1 VTADQMRA
9 EFERQ
14 GRYTAWACQHRA
26 VNENTCWFCSDDRL
40 GEGVPGADATAAA
53 LRLGLA
59 PLAQRLRVHNGVI
72 RIP

>member
-1 VTADQMRA
+1 M
-9 EFERQ
+9 
-14 GRYTAWACQHRA
+14 
-26 VNENTCWFCSDDRL
+26 NENTCWFCSDDRL

-53 LRLGLA
+53 LRLALA